1 MKFNLKQKLYFM
13 LISILAVIVVFSLW
27 LMYSINYFGKKN
39 DYLFSQIVSSY
50 TSISEIQNKINLK
63 RIHEVLYINGID
75 KENQLDVIRNLRF
88 DLDKELNKYE
98 GYDAS
103 QEDIDNFMLLKKMIY
118 SYDMEMD
125 SQKGMATSE
134 FYTNSLA
141 KFNEIFSITEK
152 LIAINDGY
160 LQDFNTNLVEFSS
173 IQKRNAIIFG
183 VSFLLLIT
191 SFIYILI
198 KDLIYRI
205 YVINISMDEFIKL
218 DLREGDLCKYISSS
232 NFKDDELGALM
243 LKIREFR
250 VKISSVIHEAQI
262 NQNLT
267 LDFINSMSESVKN
280 NANSMQ
286 ISQDNMSQ
294 LVTALNEISSTAA
307 EVSSNISQ
315 SAELTIKTMDQ
326 SDETKEIVNQT
337 AISIKETN
345 KNLENCNRIVG
356 DLQGDSDRISTVLEM
371 ISNVAE
377 QTNLLALNAAIE
389 AARAGEQGRGFA
401 VVADEVRMLAKKTQE
416 STETIEDIIESLQKR
431 ANNVK
436 SEVNYCYQT
445 MAGSIESSNNAI
457 RSMNQVTEQISLL
470 TEMEAQIATAAE
482 EQNCVINEININAIN
497 VNDITRESYDL
508 SIGLQNEMSSI
519 QVEVNKLKSVLN
531 EFKVGD

>member
-13 LISILAVIVVFSLW
+13 LISILAVIVIFSLW

-63 RIHEVLYINGID
+63 RRHELLYINGID

-103 QEDIDNFMLLKKMIY
+103 QEDIDNFRLLKKMIY

-125 SQKGMATSE
+125 SLKGIATSE

-141 KFNEIFSITEK
+141 KFNELFSITEK
-152 LIAINDGY
+152 LISINDGY

-183 VSFLLLIT
+183 FSFLLLIT

-205 YVINISMDEFIKL
+205 HVINISMDEFIKL

-250 VKISSVIHEAQI
+250 VKISSVIHEAQL

-345 KNLENCNRIVG
+345 ENLENCNRIVG
-356 DLQGDSDRISTVLEM
+356 ELQGDSDRISTVLEM

-436 SEVNYCYQT
+436 SEVNHCYQT
-445 MAGSIESSNNAI
+445 MAGSIESSSNAI

-508 SIGLQNEMSSI
+508 SIGFQNEMSSI

-531 EFKVGD
+531 EFKVGA

>member
-1 MKFNLKQKLYFM
+1 
-13 LISILAVIVVFSLW
+13 
-27 LMYSINYFGKKN
+27 
-39 DYLFSQIVSSY
+39 
-50 TSISEIQNKINLK
+50 
-63 RIHEVLYINGID
+63 
-75 KENQLDVIRNLRF
+75 
-88 DLDKELNKYE
+88 
-98 GYDAS
+98 
-103 QEDIDNFMLLKKMIY
+103 
-118 SYDMEMD
+118 
-125 SQKGMATSE
+125 
-134 FYTNSLA
+134 
-141 KFNEIFSITEK
+141 
-152 LIAINDGY
+152 
-160 LQDFNTNLVEFSS
+160 
-173 IQKRNAIIFG
+173 
-183 VSFLLLIT
+183 
-191 SFIYILI
+191 
-198 KDLIYRI
+198 
-205 YVINISMDEFIKL
+205 
-218 DLREGDLCKYISSS
+218 
-232 NFKDDELGALM
+232 
-243 LKIREFR
+243 
-250 VKISSVIHEAQI
+250 
-262 NQNLT
+262 
-267 LDFINSMSESVKN
+267 
-280 NANSMQ
+280 ANSMQ

-345 KNLENCNRIVG
+345 ENLENCNRIVG
-356 DLQGDSDRISTVLEM
+356 ELQGDSDRISTVLEM

-436 SEVNYCYQT
+436 SEVNHCYQT
-445 MAGSIESSNNAI
+445 MAGSIESSSNAI

-531 EFKVGD
+531 EFKVGA

>member
-1 MKFNLKQKLYFM
+1 
-13 LISILAVIVVFSLW
+13 
-27 LMYSINYFGKKN
+27 
-39 DYLFSQIVSSY
+39 
-50 TSISEIQNKINLK
+50 
-63 RIHEVLYINGID
+63 
-75 KENQLDVIRNLRF
+75 
-88 DLDKELNKYE
+88 
-98 GYDAS
+98 
-103 QEDIDNFMLLKKMIY
+103 
-118 SYDMEMD
+118 
-125 SQKGMATSE
+125 
-134 FYTNSLA
+134 
-141 KFNEIFSITEK
+141 
-152 LIAINDGY
+152 
-160 LQDFNTNLVEFSS
+160 
-173 IQKRNAIIFG
+173 
-183 VSFLLLIT
+183 
-191 SFIYILI
+191 
-198 KDLIYRI
+198 
-205 YVINISMDEFIKL
+205 
-218 DLREGDLCKYISSS
+218 
-232 NFKDDELGALM
+232 M

-337 AISIKETN
+337 ATSIKETN

-531 EFKVGD
+531 EFKVGE